1 MSNWIPVVITKK
13 GLALQAKVEA
23 GTVLKFTKMA
33 LGSGKPPDLA
43 TATALASLKQNL
55 AIASKD
61 VNNNTCVVYAT
72 GTNIGVTT
80 AYQASE
86 LGLYAQ
92 DPDEGEILYAVT
104 TDDTPDTV
112 PSNSSATV
120 ITQRIGL
127 AVAVSASS
135 TVSVVLSTT
144 GFITAADAENIANDV
159 MTAHKTKTPLDHP
172 AKSVQEKHLADGAV
186 STRALSK
193 TGVAAGTY
201 KSVTVDVK
209 GRVTGGTNPTTLGGY
224 GITDA
229 YPKSTSD
236 ARYLPIAGKAVDAA
250 KADGLTPT
258 NLGDFTNKTVGDLKA
273 ALSNWLNNTPN
284 TVACCTFIG
293 GTKDEL
299 VNGWGNDASGLPA
312 GWVWTVTT
320 LGCFS
325 GGAYRRLLLSNYFG
339 YSFFINIVNGSF
351 SHLLDIAIGRNL
363 ITSING
369 VSTPGGAVDLSSV
382 FLRLTGGTLT
392 GPLTVNRT
400 INLPTNASLLDI
412 CGGIGGYS
420 NKSAGGVLLYG
431 KEINQS
437 IKGGFILYTT
447 DGTINRNLMGFP
459 SGRLVWDNADIV
471 RKVHGQYADSN
482 GAVNIPNVTQST
494 SGVMTPV
501 DKAKLDG
508 IEANANKYTLPPAGA
523 SVLGGIKVGANLG
536 ISNGVLSGAYA
547 TATTSAP
554 GLLRRL
560 SGNANDVMTGTGV
573 WSSNNSITAQ
583 SLRTNGYVKFGNGFI
598 IQWGITAKATL
609 SVTFPIPFPNNLLSI
624 VQGDLYSDR
633 GDRMTYDEKRINT
646 RTNTGFTYN
655 SASCE
660 RAWVAIGY

>member
-72 GTNIGVTT
+72 GTNIGVNT

-201 KSVTVDVK
+201 KSVTVDTK
-209 GRVTGGTNPTTLGGY
+209 GRVTAATNPTTLGGY

-229 YPKSTSD
+229 YDKTESD
-236 ARYLPIAGKAVDAA
+236 NRFVNA
-250 KADGLTPT
+250 T
-258 NLGDFTNKTVGDLKA
+258 GD
-273 ALSNWLNNTPN
+273 
-284 TVACCTFIG
+284 
-293 GTKDEL
+293 
-299 VNGWGNDASGLPA
+299 
-312 GWVWTVTT
+312 
-320 LGCFS
+320 
-325 GGAYRRLLLSNYFG
+325 
-339 YSFFINIVNGSF
+339 
-351 SHLLDIAIGRNL
+351 
-363 ITSING
+363 
-369 VSTPGGAVDLSSV
+369 
-382 FLRLTGGTLT
+382 TLT
-392 GPLTVNRT
+392 GVLLGANDSNYRAKGTSADRTSVTQGVGDQSVFPALAIDKNGKELGAVASYRYPKYKQTFTNLRAYTKDGLYAEIRIRAGDNHTFFGEYNYSGSSGNFTFDVPLTNNSVIIPTTSWIQSRLLNGDNIYADTMKFSNGNEIVFDGFSDDSEKTCYVGYRSKSGKGKIKEYFFHNMKGSPANIRAANFYGYLAGRAQRSESLCNMFNPTANDSANR
-400 INLPTNASLLDI
+400 PASANVSSD
-412 CGGIGGYS
+412 
-420 NKSAGGVLLYG
+420 NTGGVRKFLASSAMSIG
-431 KEINQS
+431 KPE
-437 IKGGFILYTT
+437 GDGHIL
-447 DGTINRNLMGFP
+447 NLD
-459 SGRLVWDNADIV
+459 WDNSDVWNTQLFVPQIQTTHVQV
-471 RKVHGQYADSN
+471 RSLAGENWQPWKSLAY
-482 GAVNIPNVTQST
+482 
-494 SGVMTPV
+494 
-501 DKAKLDG
+501 LD
-508 IEANANKYTLPPAGA
+508 EL
-523 SVLGGIKVGANLG
+523 
-536 ISNGVLSGAYA
+536 
-547 TATTSAP
+547 P
-554 GLLRRL
+554 GLSTTVANGLLPRL
-560 SGNANDVMTGTGV
+560 SGNANDVMTGTGA

>member
-1 MSNWIPVVITKK
+1 MPNYTPNLNLEKP
-13 GLALQAKVEA
+13 LQTE
-23 GTVLKFTKMA
+23 T
-33 LGSGKPPDLA
+33 
-43 TATALASLKQNL
+43 
-55 AIASKD
+55 
-61 VNNNTCVVYAT
+61 Y
-72 GTNIGVTT
+72 
-80 AYQASE
+80 
-86 LGLYAQ
+86 
-92 DPDEGEILYAVT
+92 
-104 TDDTPDTV
+104 
-112 PSNSSATV
+112 
-120 ITQRIGL
+120 
-127 AVAVSASS
+127 
-135 TVSVVLSTT
+135 
-144 GFITAADAENIANDV
+144 NIAVHNANSDKIDAASNEHR
-159 MTAHKTKTPLDHP
+159 TSAALDHP

-209 GRVTGGTNPTTLGGY
+209 GRVTGGTNPTTLAGY
-224 GITDA
+224 GIKDA

-236 ARYLPIAGKAVDAA
+236 ARYLPVRGKAVDAA

-299 VNGWGNDASGLPA
+299 VNGWGNDASGFSA

-325 GGAYRRLLLSNYFG
+325 GRAYRRLLLSNYFG
-339 YSFFINIVNGSF
+339 YSFFINVVNGSF
-351 SHLLDIAIGRNL
+351 STLLDIAIGRNL

-369 VSTPGGAVDLSSV
+369 VSTPGGAVDLSNV
-382 FLRLTGGTLT
+382 FLKLDGTNNCSLLRMSGNITKSDTSHYLEVCGGSGYTSGAFLSLAGKDFTAAPYRFYLDSNGKKLQGNQDGTLT
-392 GPLTVNRT
+392 W
-400 INLPTNASLLDI
+400 
-412 CGGIGGYS
+412 C
-420 NKSAGGVLLYG
+420 NK
-431 KEINQS
+431 N
-437 IKGGFILYTT
+437 
-447 DGTINRNLMGFP
+447 
-459 SGRLVWDNADIV
+459 IV
-471 RKVHGQYADSN
+471 RRVHGAYADSN
-482 GAVNIPNVTQST
+482 GAVNIPNATQSQ

-523 SVLGGIKVGANLG
+523 SVLGGIKVGANLS
-536 ISNGVLSGAYA
+536 ISNGVLSGAYT
-547 TATTSAP
+547 TATTSAA
-554 GLLRRL
+554 GLMPKL
-560 SGNANDVMTGTGV
+560 SGNANDVMTGTGA

-583 SLRTNGYVKFGNGFI
+583 SLRTNGYVKFGNGLI